1 MPKGGSVNQ
10 IDPSNLQT
18 MSFGELSGLPSKR
31 SASTVIELFPT
42 SAKRRIQISSVCSLD
57 FVAPFLR
64 SVTSGQ
70 VLCPQTAV

>member
-42 SAKRRIQISSVCSLD
+42 SAKRRIPNL
-57 FVAPFLR
+57 LR
-64 SVTSGQ
+64 
-70 VLCPQTAV
+70 LLP